1 MLMEARLAAPMR
13 LHDYL
18 VSAHWREQK
27 LLGPDPGLRLNS
39 RIFRFVKSALSW
51 LPWSD
56 DVCFIQAQ
64 AYWVLDNWTLREL
77 TGEERFEEIARACSD
92 SILEQ
97 QRPDGGWDYP
107 VREWKGRTATVEGI
121 WGATGLLASFRH
133 TGETK
138 CLDAALQWHSY
149 LEDQI
154 GYLQDGDQIAVNYFA
169 NDRRARVPNNSALL
183 LRFLADLAQATG
195 EATYLARCPGLVA
208 FMRAVQMPSGEI
220 PYAVSGLEEEERIHF
235 QCYQYNAFQALHIM
249 HYYEVTSDPSALPII
264 RSIVSFVAN
273 GLAEDGR
280 AYYDCSHSRRT
291 VIYHAAALAATF
303 ARAQQMGLGDY
314 APLAERALA
323 HVLRAQQ
330 PDGSFPHS
338 RGDYGFLRDDRAY
351 PRYLAMILYHL
362 LAIMA
367 PQPTAS
373 EQTGAAGEDESREGE
388 L

>member
-1 MLMEARLAAPMR
+1 METRLAVPLR
-13 LHDYL
+13 LHKHL
-18 VSAHWREQK
+18 AAAHWRDHR

-39 RIFRFVKSALSW
+39 RVFRFVKSALSW

-64 AYWVLDNWTLREL
+64 AYWVLDNWALLEL
-77 TGEERFEEIARACSD
+77 TGEERYGGIARACSD
-92 SILEQ
+92 SIMAQ

-107 VREWKGRTATVEGI
+107 VRAWKGRTATVEGI

-133 TGETK
+133 SGETK
-138 CLDAALQWHSY
+138 YLDAALKWHSY

-154 GYLQDGDQIAVNYFA
+154 GYLEEGDQIAVNYFA

-183 LRFLADLAQATG
+183 LRFLADLAQTTG
-195 EATYLARCPGLVA
+195 DATYLARCPGLVA

-220 PYAVSGLEEEERIHF
+220 PYAVSGLEKEERIHF

-249 HYYEVTSDPSALPII
+249 HYYDFTSDPAALAII
-264 RSIVSFVAN
+264 RSIVGFVAS

-291 VIYHAAALAATF
+291 VIYHTAALAAMF
-303 ARAQQMGLGDY
+303 ARAGQMGLGDY

-323 HVLRAQQ
+323 YVLRAQR
-330 PDGSFPHS
+330 PAGSFPHS
-338 RGDYGFLRDDRAY
+338 RGDYGFLRDDRSY

-367 PQPTAS
+367 SPP
-373 EQTGAAGEDESREGE
+373 AAPARAEVAGQGERREGE
-388 L
+388 R